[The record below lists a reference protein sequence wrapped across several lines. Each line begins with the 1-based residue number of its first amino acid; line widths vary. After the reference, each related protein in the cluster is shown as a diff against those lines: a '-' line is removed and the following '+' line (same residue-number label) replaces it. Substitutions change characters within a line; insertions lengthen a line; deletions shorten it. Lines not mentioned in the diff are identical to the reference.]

1 MSSRNH
7 NEQTLKEALREFF
20 TLFQLNTKM
29 NNARVQ
35 TCWEE
40 VMGKTIAHQTG
51 NLQVKNGV
59 LYLSIT
65 SAPLKQELY
74 FNREKIV
81 QRLNERI
88 GEEHIKEVVFR

>member
-1 MSSRNH
+1 MSIRNH

-35 TCWEE
+35 TYWEE
-40 VMGKTIAHQTG
+40 VMGKTIARHTG

-74 FNREKIV
+74 YNREKII
-81 QRLNERI
+81 QLMNKRI